1 MTNEIQALEKN
12 QTWDLVILPQNKTVI
27 GCKWVYRV
35 KFKAD
40 GSVERYKA
48 RLVAKG
54 YTQQKGLDFFDT
66 YSLVAK
72 MTALEFFLLLLL
84 LNNNI
89 YINLMLIM
97 HSCMET

>member
-12 QTWDLVILPQNKTVI
+12 QTWDLVILPQNKTGI

-35 KFKAD
+35 KFKAN
-40 GSVERYKA
+40 GSVERYKV

-54 YTQQKGLDFFDT
+54 YTQQKGLEFFDT

-72 MTALEFFLLLLL
+72 MTTVRVLLT
-84 LNNNI
+84 I
-89 YINLMLIM
+89 AAVKQ
-97 HSCMET
+97 